1 MAVLNLKQFIM
12 HKTEN
17 WKSTSR
23 AASIMHA
30 VDGIIRLLNEPNARI
45 HLLATLFVVAMGLY
59 LGIDGSSWI
68 LIIIA
73 IGIVWIAEAFN
84 TALEKVC
91 DYTSGEE
98 WHQLIKHAKDI
109 SAAAVLMAAAV
120 SVGIGIYVF
129 LPYLKSLIN
138 I

>member
-1 MAVLNLKQFIM
+1 MYTM

-30 VDGIIRLLNEPNARI
+30 VDGIIRLLYEPNARI
-45 HLLATLFVVAMGLY
+45 HLLATLVVLTAGLY
-59 LGIDGSSWI
+59 LGIDSVSWI

-73 IGIVWIAEAFN
+73 MSIVWIAEAFN
-84 TALEKVC
+84 TAIEKVC
-91 DYTSGEE
+91 DYACGDE

-109 SAAAVLMAAAV
+109 SAAAVLMAAVV
-120 SVGIGIYVF
+120 SICIGVFVF
-129 LPYLKSLIN
+129 LPYLKAL
-138 I
+138 